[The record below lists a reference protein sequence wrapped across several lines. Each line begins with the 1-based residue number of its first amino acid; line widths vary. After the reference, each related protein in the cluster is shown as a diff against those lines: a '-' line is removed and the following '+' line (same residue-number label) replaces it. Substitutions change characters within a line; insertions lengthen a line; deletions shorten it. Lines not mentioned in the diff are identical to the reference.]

1 MLKSSHWYEKQ
12 PVLGLGV
19 AAMLWFWMSVMSLIN
34 ILVNTGFPIR
44 VSHSGRGYG
53 GGWGG
58 DPRKVTPDPPY
69 LWIFSKALPPLP
81 SKLMPPMGTPP
92 PPPPLPLPHQS
103 NIYVTKKFIFGCSH
117 CICTIFIL
125 TSYTLYTQVKPILI
139 LINVQYLQNV
149 VFGLEKGLNGQ
160 NHFSGFHH
168 HVNWKF
174 PIFSGGGLPPSLFE
188 KPCSEACRD
197 MHWVMVLVQS
207 TQHICFFQIF
217 FLVYW
222 QELI

>member
-34 ILVNTGFPIR
+34 ILVNTGFPI
-44 VSHSGRGYG
+44 VG
-53 GGWGG
+53 GGMGVGG
-58 DPRKVTPDPPY
+58 EVTPGRWPLIPPIY
-69 LWIFSKALPPLP
+69 GFCR
-81 SKLMPPMGTPP
+81 MPAQYSHQNWCPQWAPP

-174 PIFSGGGLPPSLFE
+174 SIFSGGGLPPSLFE

>member
-1 MLKSSHWYEKQ
+1 
-12 PVLGLGV
+12 
-19 AAMLWFWMSVMSLIN
+19 
-34 ILVNTGFPIR
+34 
-44 VSHSGRGYG
+44 
-53 GGWGG
+53 
-58 DPRKVTPDPPY
+58 
-69 LWIFSKALPPLP
+69 
-81 SKLMPPMGTPP
+81 MPPMGHPP
-92 PPPPLPLPHQS
+92 PPLPHQS

-149 VFGLEKGLNGQ
+149 AFGLEKGLNGQ

-174 PIFSGGGLPPSLFE
+174 PIFSGGGLPLSLSG

-207 TQHICFFQIF
+207 TQHICFFKFSFWYVDKSWYRLLPPLVASCLPHLLHQVSTPMGGSAPPTTKIF
-217 FLVYW
+217 MGNPM
-222 QELI
+222 I

>member
-1 MLKSSHWYEKQ
+1 
-12 PVLGLGV
+12 
-19 AAMLWFWMSVMSLIN
+19 MSVTRYTS
-34 ILVNTGFPIR
+34 
-44 VSHSGRGYG
+44 S

-58 DPRKVTPDPPY
+58 RWPQEGDPWSPLSMDFFKSPPITPIKTDAPN
-69 LWIFSKALPPLP
+69 
-81 SKLMPPMGTPP
+81 GHP

-174 PIFSGGGLPPSLFE
+174 SIFSGGGLPPSLFE